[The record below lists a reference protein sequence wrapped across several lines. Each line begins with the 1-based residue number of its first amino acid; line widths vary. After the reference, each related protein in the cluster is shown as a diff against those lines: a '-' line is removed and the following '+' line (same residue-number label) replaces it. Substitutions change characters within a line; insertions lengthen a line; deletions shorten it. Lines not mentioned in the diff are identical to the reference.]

1 MKKSAVFLLGGH
13 DLEMQEIA
21 RLLDEQGILYFDRNL
36 YWENADVSAY
46 LPELAQYGNL
56 PGVCLYGVELYGKT
70 DTKKYANYV
79 LIDHHNENQ
88 GRAASILQV
97 AEVLGVTP
105 SRDQLLVAA
114 NDAGYIP
121 GMQAIGATAEEIADI
136 RRRDRAAQGVTEA
149 DEQAARKAITE
160 NRKEQDD
167 LIIVRALSS
176 RFSPI
181 CDRLWPYRKLL
192 IYTDETLCYYGE
204 GKDKLTVA
212 LSPEYPLAS
221 FYHGGGNNGFLGTV
235 KGKWDF
241 EGIRKLKAYIQSII

>member
-1 MKKSAVFLLGGH
+1 MVKSAVFLLGGH

-21 RLLDEQGILYFDRNL
+21 CLLDKQGILYFDRKL
-36 YWENADVSAY
+36 SWENADVEAY
-46 LPELAQYGNL
+46 LPELEQYGNL
-56 PGVCLYGVELYGKT
+56 ADICLYGIELYGKT

-97 AEVLGVTP
+97 AEVLGVAP

-149 DEQAARKAITE
+149 EEQAARKAIAG
-160 NRKEQDD
+160 NKEKQGE
-167 LIIVRALSS
+167 LIIVRALST

-192 IYTDETLCYYGE
+192 VYTDETLCYYGE
-204 GKDKLTVA
+204 GKDKLTAA
-212 LSPEYPLAS
+212 LTSVYPPAS

-235 KGKWDF
+235 KGKWDP
-241 EGIRKLKAYIQSII
+241 EGIRKLKAYILSIT

>member
-21 RLLDEQGILYFDRNL
+21 HLLDEQGILYFDRNL
-36 YWENADVSAY
+36 HWENADIRAY
-46 LPELAQYGNL
+46 LPELELYGNQ
-56 PGVCLYGVELYGKT
+56 PGVRLYGIELYGKT

-88 GRAASILQV
+88 ERAASILQV
-97 AEVLGVTP
+97 AEVLGVVP
-105 SRDQLLVAA
+105 GRDQFLVAA

-149 DEQAARKAITE
+149 DEQAARKAIAE
-160 NRKEQDD
+160 NRKVQGD
-167 LIIVRALSS
+167 LIIVRALSY

-204 GKDKLTVA
+204 GKDKLSTA
-212 LSPEYPLAS
+212 LLPGFPSAS

-235 KGKWDF
+235 KGMWNSD
-241 EGIRKLKAYIQSII
+241 EIRKLKAYILNTV